1 LNALLRLSRRDAQQ
15 AMRIAEPEVI
25 LPTDEGRTSDDMEQ
39 RVLARTNAL
48 LGTLGFGDR
57 SFARAADLVASVSSM
72 SVALYE
78 KLFQFRLHDV
88 VRVPRTLQ
96 DYEHNAQ
103 LVVDALAGALL
114 EPAVEDDHASSR
126 DQSSKPLM
134 GRHLCSGDWSAI
146 LQLVERL
153 EQVYA
158 ILYDDD
164 GTFRGGA
171 LAVGVGNELEV
182 SVRDMIDAP
191 LSTETKTRSR
201 LSSSASAAT
210 KATRKVKRKSGSALS
225 TRRRPVH
232 SSGSDDDSESEH
244 AKRPLRRPLDHRTAK
259 STRVHAN
266 KSERKQT
273 EIRHSGVVDTTLH
286 SRVAVPHPS
295 SSSSSSSS
303 PLYNGSSERRLA
315 RSLMI
320 EHRAQAADSLS
331 KSTSSM
337 QARSRNDTKLSDST
351 RLDSNQY
358 RLRSKKPHDLAQS
371 ASTRNIA
378 ASSEE
383 RAATARDHQDI
394 ESDLLQTRK
403 YGRFVGSDTSKSRS
417 TRARSASTLP
427 HDPNEPPPFGD
438 LSSVSI
444 ASKGSRHFLDEGTG
458 LEQDFSAMSMETAPS
473 LGREP
478 LDGEIEGE
486 VLVLKRSG
494 ASGKSHRSAQQSRS
508 VHPNQRDAA
517 SEAGEDGIEETG
529 GEGDDRDVG
538 DNATGSPVRKKLA
551 RDAPEA
557 PELSSS
563 SRVIHRN
570 AQAPS
575 LHPLLP
581 RSKARSASSK
591 AQAEYLRYKLT
602 LKNHLQQLRQVSQPA
617 SFESPMTNF
626 SH

>member
-1 LNALLRLSRRDAQQ
+1 MEAT
-15 AMRIAEPEVI
+15 EPGAV
-25 LPTDEGRTSDDMEQ
+25 LPADEGRANDDAEQ

-78 KLFQFRLHDV
+78 KLFQFRLRDV

-114 EPAVEDDHASSR
+114 EPAGEDAHARSR
-126 DQSSKPLM
+126 DQASKPLT
-134 GRHLCSGDWSAI
+134 GRRLCSGDWRAI

-158 ILYDDD
+158 ILYDGD

-171 LAVGVGNELEV
+171 LAVGVGNELQVPVGET
-182 SVRDMIDAP
+182 IDAP
-191 LSTETKTRSR
+191 LSARTKTRSR
-201 LSSSASAAT
+201 LSSSASEKAKAA
-210 KATRKVKRKSGSALS
+210 RKVKRRSGSTLAAK
-225 TRRRPVH
+225 RRPVY
-232 SSGSDDDSESEH
+232 SSESDGDSGAERE
-244 AKRPLRRPLDHRTAK
+244 KRLPRRPRDHRTAP
-259 STRVHAN
+259 STRAHGN

-273 EIRHSGVVDTTLH
+273 EVRRSGVVDTAVR
-286 SRVAVPHPS
+286 SRASVSHL

-303 PLYNGSSERRLA
+303 PSSPSSPSRGSGERRLA
-315 RSLMI
+315 RSLMV
-320 EHRAQAADSLS
+320 EQRAQVADPLS

-337 QARSRNDTKLSDST
+337 QTRSQKDAKLEVST
-351 RLDSNQY
+351 RLGSSRSQ
-358 RLRSKKPHDLAQS
+358 LRSEKANRLAQS
-371 ASTRNIA
+371 ASTRRSIA

-383 RAATARDHQDI
+383 RAAVDRDHQDT

-403 YGRFVGSDTSKSRS
+403 YGRFVGSDTPKSRS

-427 HDPNEPPPFGD
+427 HNPIEPPPFGD

-444 ASKGSRHFLDEGTG
+444 ASKGSQHFLDEGTG
-458 LEQDFSAMSMETAPS
+458 LEHDFSAISIESARFPGRAPS
-473 LGREP
+473 DDEA
-478 LDGEIEGE
+478 EGNFS
-486 VLVLKRSG
+486 VLKQSG
-494 ASGKSHRSAQQSRS
+494 ASGRSRRSAQQSRS

-517 SEAGEDGIEETG
+517 SEAGEDDMEESG
-529 GEGDDRDVG
+529 GEGGGGDD
-538 DNATGSPVRKKLA
+538 ATGSPVRKKLV

-557 PELSSS
+557 PRLSSS
-563 SRVIHRN
+563 PRVTQHN

-581 RSKARSASSK
+581 RSKARGTTSK

-602 LKNHLQQLRQVSQPA
+602 LKNHLQQLRQVSLFA
-617 SFESPMTNF
+617 SFESPLTDC
-626 SH
+626 SR